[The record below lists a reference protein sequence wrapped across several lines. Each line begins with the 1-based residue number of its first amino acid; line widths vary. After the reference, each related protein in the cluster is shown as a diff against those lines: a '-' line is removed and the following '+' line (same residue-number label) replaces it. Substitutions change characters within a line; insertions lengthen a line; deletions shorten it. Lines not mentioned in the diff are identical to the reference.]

1 MGDSEGEAE
10 RVRAPA
16 EDRVVEVVRGVQR
29 VSKVAFAVWGEAED
43 VYAPAHLVQQEGGEE
58 AALELG
64 RPAEASGAEA
74 LLLAA
79 PQVRMHAVRPAH
91 EYRADQQEL
100 HVTGPACSSILF
112 SRRSFSNG
120 ATCDCPVRSLSRAS
134 SPSRPRRAP
143 APPRPGPRRL
153 ASSITPPPPP
163 GRGSARGGGGAGA
176 PQLEA
181 CRVGWPPP
189 PL

>member
-1 MGDSEGEAE
+1 M
-10 RVRAPA
+10 RAPA

-79 PQVRMHAVRPAH
+79 PPVWMHAVRPAH

-120 ATCDCPVRSLSRAS
+120 AGPHVRLPRALAQPGLLPVPA
-134 SPSRPRRAP
+134 PARPRAPPAGP
-143 APPRPGPRRL
+143 APPRQPHHPPAPPRQGER
-153 ASSITPPPPP
+153 
-163 GRGSARGGGGAGA
+163 ARGGGGGRPAT
-176 PQLEA
+176 
-181 CRVGWPPP
+181 
-189 PL
+189 